1 MRNKPRNTIDKILL
15 SGIGSFLLVIFFPQ
29 GARYFF
35 KNIFA
40 GLISSLV
47 TIILAG
53 LLTEKLV
60 EQVVRK
66 DQPLNRRTSDAEA

>member
-1 MRNKPRNTIDKILL
+1 MRNKPRNTINKILL
-15 SGIGSFLLVIFFPQ
+15 GGIGSFLLVIFFPQ

-40 GLISSLV
+40 GLISSFV

-53 LLTEKLV
+53 LLTDKLV
-60 EQVVRK
+60 EQIARK
-66 DQPLNRRTSDAEA
+66 DQPLNKRTADAEA